1 MFVLS
6 VKNSRKVDEI
16 AFNDYKFHSPL
27 LMENAGR
34 SVVDAIENSFGE
46 VADTDVVVISGKG
59 NNGGDGMVTARH
71 LYNRGANVTL
81 FLLTTPSKLKGDPR
95 INYNILKNYNIEI
108 IKIVKENKIKE
119 LSHYLNNA
127 DMVVDAIFG
136 TGFKGK
142 VSGFYEK
149 IINEINDKSKF
160 IVSID
165 IPSGINGDIINPK
178 GTHIFADLTVSL
190 ANLKPAHI
198 LPPSEEY
205 CGEVF
210 IGDIGIPKEIVEKN
224 ALFKMVDEEDFL
236 ELLLDRELDTHKGT
250 YGHTIIIGGSKD
262 KSGAIALAAKAA
274 LRVGSGLVSVAVP
287 ESIIDRIASNNPE
300 IMFFPLKEKN
310 GFISSE
316 NEKELLNFLKDKT
329 SIVIG
334 PGMGISSELKRLILN
349 IIDKT
354 EIPIVIDAD
363 ALNNLKD
370 EIKNIRKENIVLT
383 PHPGEFERISGIDK
397 SEIKEN
403 RWIKG
408 IEFAEKNGLNLILK
422 GYKTLIGFGKTKEF
436 FINPTGNPGMAT
448 GGTGDI
454 LSGILGGLLSSKDPL
469 IGFKAKVLGGVFIHS
484 LAADLAVNR
493 IGTQSLIAS
502 DIIDYLPAAFD
513 YLKDGGEEDFE
524 EDDV

>member
-16 AFNDYKFHSPL
+16 AFNDYKFQSSL

-46 VADTDVVVISGKG
+46 VEDTDIVVISGKG

-81 FLLTTPSKLKGDPR
+81 FLLTSPSKLKGDPR
-95 INYNILKNYNIEI
+95 INYKILKNYNIEI
-108 IKIVKENKIKE
+108 IKILKVNDIKK
-119 LSHYLNNA
+119 LSQYLNNA

-136 TGFKGK
+136 TGFKGI

-149 IINEINDKSKF
+149 IIKDINDKSKF
-160 IVSID
+160 TVSID
-165 IPSGINGDIINPK
+165 IPSGINGDIINPE
-178 GTHIFADLTVSL
+178 GEHIFADLTVSL
-190 ANLKPAHI
+190 ANLKPAHV

-210 IGDIGIPKEIVEKN
+210 IGDIGIPQEIVEKN
-224 ALFKMVDEEDFL
+224 SLFKMIDEEDFM

-250 YGHTIIIGGSKD
+250 YGHTVIIGGSRD
-262 KSGAIALAAKAA
+262 KSGAVALAAKAA
-274 LRVGSGLVSVAVP
+274 LRVGAGLVSVAVP
-287 ESIIDRIASNNPE
+287 ESIIDRISSNTPE
-300 IMFFPLKEKN
+300 IMYFPLKEKN
-310 GFISSE
+310 GLISSE
-316 NEKELLNFLKDKT
+316 NEEALLKFLKDKS

-334 PGMGISSELKRLILN
+334 PGMGVSPELKRLILN
-349 IIDKT
+349 LINKT
-354 EIPIVIDAD
+354 DLPVVIDAD
-363 ALNNLKD
+363 ALNNLGEGIKD
-370 EIKNIRKENIVLT
+370 IRKENIVLT

-397 SEIKEN
+397 SEIKKN

-408 IEFAEKNGLNLILK
+408 IEFAEKNGFNLILK

-436 FINPTGNPGMAT
+436 FVNPTGNPGMAT
-448 GGTGDI
+448 GGTGDV
-454 LSGILGGLLSSKDPL
+454 LSGILGGLLSSNDSL
-469 IGFKAKVLGGVFIHS
+469 IGFKAKILGGVFIHS

-493 IGTQSLIAS
+493 IGDQSLIAS
-502 DIIDYLPAAFD
+502 DIIDYLPVAFD
-513 YLKDGGEEDFE
+513 YLKTGGEEEFE
-524 EDDV
+524 EDDY